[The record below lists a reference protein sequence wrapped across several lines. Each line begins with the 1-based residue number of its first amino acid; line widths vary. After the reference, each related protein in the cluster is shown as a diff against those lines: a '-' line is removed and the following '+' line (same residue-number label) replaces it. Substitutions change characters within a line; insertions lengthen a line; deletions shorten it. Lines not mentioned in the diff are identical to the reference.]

1 MALRHDLLT
10 ELGVP
15 VRGRVVRDLGVV
27 MRRREGAFGGVVVLL
42 RGNLSLIFVRV
53 LVVGVAAGAGME
65 VGVVGGAGMMVGV
78 VMGLSERRRSGRRQH
93 DHRHARN

>member
-53 LVVGVAAGAGME
+53 LVVGVVA
-65 VGVVGGAGMMVGV
+65 GAGMMVGV